1 MPSIP
6 RTYVE
11 LAVVFLNELLAK
23 KEPDWEPV
31 WLEDLGIEPYRI
43 GEDWSW

>member
-23 KEPDWEPV
+23 KEPDWKLV
-31 WLEDLGIEPYRI
+31 SLEDLGIKRYRI
-43 GEDWSW
+43 GEDW